1 MSTWTA
7 TTQRFRSVYGDRPLH
22 LLTMCLSIALGGYV
36 LSVIT
41 VPALWNGATWWQSIA
56 VWFIGA
62 AIIHDL
68 VLFPLYALADLSLT
82 SGIDALRRRAP
93 ATTPLVSPLNY
104 IRCPAL
110 ATGLVLLLFFPGIL
124 EQGSHTFTAA
134 TGLTQ
139 QPYLQRFLLLTA
151 AFFAV
156 SSLAYAVALARTHRR
171 HSQAPPASTGPSSQR
186 TSARPK

>member
-1 MSTWTA
+1 MKA
-7 TTQRFRSVYGDRPLH
+7 FAAAEFARLYGARPLH
-22 LLTMCLSIALGGYV
+22 ALTMCLSIALAGYV
-36 LSVIT
+36 LIVVD
-41 VPALWNGATWWQSIA
+41 VPSLWNNQTWWQSIA

-82 SGIDALRRRAP
+82 SGLAVLRRHGPVRA
-93 ATTPLVSPLNY
+93 PLVSPLNY
-104 IRCPAL
+104 IRVPVL
-110 ATGLVLLLFFPGIL
+110 ATGLILLLFFPGIL
-124 EQGSHTFTAA
+124 EQGSQTFTAA

-156 SSLAYAVALARTHRR
+156 SALAYATALARAHHAVMRKR
-171 HSQAPPASTGPSSQR
+171 
-186 TSARPK
+186 